1 MIRRGFKG
9 SGIKTFRGIM
19 EETTQQRIRLS
30 TKKGKIGYRI
40 VKFQIMS
47 NNPVTTS
54 GEHIMKIYKVPGY
67 GISTE
72 VDFADGNLLGTALFI
87 HNDNYANTQTH
98 IIFDQ
103 EIFNQDIYI
112 THETG
117 AGDDPCNYYIEL
129 ETIEMTDNAA
139 AVSTLRDIRLN
150 PQVGA

>member
-1 MIRRGFKG
+1 MI
-9 SGIKTFRGIM
+9 
-19 EETTQQRIRLS
+19 EATQQRIRLS

-47 NNPVTTS
+47 QNPVTTS

-67 GISTE
+67 GITTE
-72 VDFADGNLLGTALFI
+72 VDFADGNLLATALFI
-87 HNDNYANTQTH
+87 HNDNYSNTQTH
-98 IIFDQ
+98 IIFDK

-112 THETG
+112 THQTG

-129 ETIEMTDNAA
+129 EMETLSDNAA
-139 AVSTLRDIRLN
+139 SVSTLRDIRLN